1 MKVSLIGHSYL
12 AEENRKSLTV
22 LAEQVEL
29 EVVSPRATRGMLF
42 SFQESDSSL
51 AGEGWIMRLHR
62 SWGSPPLPPFGS
74 PLRSRDLGFAS
85 FQPDII
91 HIEYDPFTPLFLQ
104 TLLCARRYAPRAGI
118 VCTIRQNTFTS
129 RGVLLDWAK
138 SAVTRL
144 LVPRVDRF
152 LAVNSGV
159 ARLYESRFRARLERI
174 TPCTQIGIDTKLFS
188 PERPAVFSLERGEL
202 LIGYCGR
209 FVAYKGIP
217 ELIQAV
223 ASLRE
228 SSGKDLRL
236 VLLGKGPMQEELIAL
251 GRELPW
257 LKVME
262 GIPHAEVAGFLA
274 SLDIFVMPSR
284 ILKHHME
291 HDAHALLEAMA
302 TGLPCVGAASGAI
315 CDVLE
320 GAGLLVPPEEPG
332 ELSRALKEL
341 VEDEGARQRYGML
354 GRQRVLESY
363 SLEAVAATY
372 LKAYREVLITR
383 RIPRLSP
390 ACRDR
395 TGRGTP

>member
-144 LVPRVDRF
+144 LVPRSMRAVSGRGWSGSPPAPRSASIRSSFPRRDRPF
-152 LAVNSGV
+152 FPWSG
-159 ARLYESRFRARLERI
+159 
-174 TPCTQIGIDTKLFS
+174 
-188 PERPAVFSLERGEL
+188 
-202 LIGYCGR
+202 
-209 FVAYKGIP
+209 
-217 ELIQAV
+217 
-223 ASLRE
+223 E
-228 SSGKDLRL
+228 SSL
-236 VLLGKGPMQEELIAL
+236 
-251 GRELPW
+251 
-257 LKVME
+257 
-262 GIPHAEVAGFLA
+262 
-274 SLDIFVMPSR
+274 
-284 ILKHHME
+284 
-291 HDAHALLEAMA
+291 
-302 TGLPCVGAASGAI
+302 SGTA
-315 CDVLE
+315 
-320 GAGLLVPPEEPG
+320 AGLW
-332 ELSRALKEL
+332 R
-341 VEDEGARQRYGML
+341 
-354 GRQRVLESY
+354 
-363 SLEAVAATY
+363 
-372 LKAYREVLITR
+372 TR
-383 RIPRLSP
+383 GFPS
-390 ACRDR
+390 
-395 TGRGTP
+395 